1 MEKTLSIEGMMC
13 EKCEAHVRKALE
25 ALDGVAEVKEVSHN
39 KNVAVVSVNGDVSD
53 DAFKAAVEEAGYDF
67 KGVA

>member
-1 MEKTLSIEGMMC
+1 MEKTLNIEGMMC

-25 ALDGVAEVKEVSHN
+25 GMEAVSEVKEVSHD
-39 KNVAVVSVNGDVSD
+39 KGIAVVALSGEVSD
-53 DAFKAAVEEAGYDF
+53 EEFSAAIEDAGYDL